1 MQSIGRLR
9 YAIQKGFVFGKDCKY
24 DVGLVWIAS
33 NKGYCCTGD
42 LKVRGATQLP
52 SRFYHLTPLSMSFAL
67 QQPTVLSGNH
77 SISFNTGVFLPSW
90 YRFYCNRSFST
101 EASQESKQETVS
113 IKVPQMGESIKEGTL
128 ISWQK
133 SVGDNVEMDEVIAQ
147 IETDKV
153 TVEVRAPE
161 SGTILEEL
169 VKSGENV
176 AVGAEIARLKPGPI
190 SEVASETE
198 PTEAKT
204 HSQVGQSSPV
214 PIKVPEMGESIK
226 EGTLVSWSKSEG
238 DFVDMDEVIAQIET
252 DKVTVEIRAPQK
264 GILQRRLVKEGDSVK
279 VGSDIAML
287 QPSSAPAQ
295 QQASKDTSTSATS
308 LSSSGV
314 SSQKATSTT
323 LKQQPERQSVSTSPS
338 SPPKPPK
345 QVADIGKQSFEDSQ
359 EGVKRITM
367 TRMRRRIAE
376 RLKEAQNTAAML
388 TTFNEV
394 DMSALMELR
403 NSYKEAF
410 EKKHGIRL
418 GFMSAFTKAATLA
431 LMEQPEL
438 NAYID
443 GSDIVYHDY
452 VDISVAVSAPTG
464 LVVPVIRNCQKLS
477 FAEIE
482 KAIHTM
488 GEQARLGKL
497 TVQDMQGGTFTISN
511 GGVFGSLL
519 STPILNMPQSAIL
532 GMHAIQKRPVVVN
545 DQIVIRPMMYLALS
559 YDHRL
564 VDGREAVT
572 FLRRIKSLVEDP
584 RKMLLDIDI

>member
-1 MQSIGRLR
+1 MEPNDFQIWSLWGTLR
-9 YAIQKGFVFGKDCKY
+9 ENANYRMM
-24 DVGLVWIAS
+24 L
-33 NKGYCCTGD
+33 
-42 LKVRGATQLP
+42 
-52 SRFYHLTPLSMSFAL
+52 
-67 QQPTVLSGNH
+67 VLSGL
-77 SISFNTGVFLPSW
+77 LPTRVTAVQVIHKSC
-90 YRFYCNRSFST
+90 FKRSFST
-101 EASQESKQETVS
+101 EASQESKQEVVS
-113 IKVPQMGESIKEGTL
+113 IKVPQMGESIK
-128 ISWQK
+128 
-133 SVGDNVEMDEVIAQ
+133 EVIAQ

-161 SGTILEEL
+161 SGTIVEEL
-169 VKSGENV
+169 VKGGDTV
-176 AVGAEIARLKPGPI
+176 AVGAEIARLKPGAV
-190 SEVASETE
+190 SEEVASE
-198 PTEAKT
+198 PTET
-204 HSQVGQSSPV
+204 HSAAGQSSPV

-226 EGTLVSWSKSEG
+226 EGTLVSWSKAEG
-238 DFVDMDEVIAQIET
+238 DFVDMDEVIAQVET
-252 DKVTVEIRAPQK
+252 DKVTVEIRAPQM
-264 GILQRRLVKEGDSVK
+264 GVLQKRVAKEGDSVK
-279 VGSDIAML
+279 VGSDIAIL
-287 QPSSAPAQ
+287 QPSSAPTQ
-295 QQASKDTSTSATS
+295 QQASKDTSTATS
-308 LSSSGV
+308 PRRSGGEVSSSSSS
-314 SSQKATSTT
+314 SSQKAESSD
-323 LKQQPERQSVSTSPS
+323 LKQQPEKQSISTSTL

-345 QVADIGKQSFEDSQ
+345 QVADYSKLSSVESQ
-359 EGVKRITM
+359 EGAKRVAM

-376 RLKEAQNTAAML
+376 RLKQAQNTAAML

-403 NSYKEAF
+403 NNYKEAF

-464 LVVPVIRNCQKLS
+464 LVVPVIRNCQRLS

-497 TVQDMQGGTFTISN
+497 TIQDMQGGTFTISN

-532 GMHAIQKRPVVVN
+532 GMHTIQKRPVVVN

-584 RKMLLDIDI
+584 RKILLDIDI